1 MTEDDNTLDF
11 EAPDAGADTGTAQYS
26 EADIQTLDW
35 KEHIQRRPGMY
46 IGKLGDGTNS
56 DDGIYVLLKEVL
68 DNSIDEYMMG
78 FGHQIDV
85 TVDAATATV
94 RDFGRGIP
102 LGSLVDV
109 ASKMNTGAKYDSAAF
124 KKSVGLNGVGIKAVN
139 ALSTDFEITAFRDGK
154 CKRAVFSMGTLVT
167 ESDIED
173 TDEPNGTLVRFTPS
187 ATIFRDYAFR
197 EEFIVPLLKNYT
209 FLNTGLAIVF
219 NGRRFVSR
227 HGLLDLLKEN
237 MTQTPLYPIIH
248 LKGPDIEVAITHVNQ
263 YGEEYYSF
271 VNGQHTTQGG
281 THLSAFK
288 EAVSRTLKDF
298 FGRNFEYSDI
308 RNGMVAAI
316 AIKVEEPVFESQT
329 KTRLGSRE
337 MSPDGVTIAKY
348 IGDFIRKELDNYLH
362 RDRDV
367 AEVILKK
374 VQESERDRKAMAG
387 VAKKARET
395 AKKVSLYNR
404 KLNDCRVHLSDA
416 RGSDEKKEASSI
428 FITEGD
434 SAGGS
439 IEKVR
444 DVETQ
449 AVFKLRGKPLNSYG
463 ATKKELYTNEEFSLL
478 QAALNIEDGIEG
490 LRYNKVIIATDADV
504 DGMHIRLLM
513 LTFFLQYFPDLI
525 KKGHVYVLQTPLFR
539 VRNKKTAKR
548 TAKARKADAP
558 DDTVYCYTDEER
570 VAAINRFGD
579 NAEITRFKGLGEIS
593 PEEFRGF
600 IGPDMRIDRVS
611 LRKDDGV
618 AEVLEFYM
626 GKNTLERQNF
636 IIENLVIEDDTDIDH

>member
-1 MTEDDNTLDF
+1 MQ
-11 EAPDAGADTGTAQYS
+11 GTAQYS
-26 EADIQTLDW
+26 ESDIQTLDW

-46 IGKLGDGTNS
+46 IGKLGDGTNT

-85 TVDAATATV
+85 DVDASSASV

-102 LGSLVDV
+102 LGSLIDV

-139 ALSTDFEITAFRDGK
+139 ALSTSFEITAFRDGK
-154 CKRAVFSMGTLVT
+154 CKRAVFSMGNLIE
-167 ESDIED
+167 ESGIED
-173 TDEPNGTLVRFTPS
+173 TEEANGTLVRFTPS
-187 ATIFRDYAFR
+187 ADIFRDYAFR

-209 FLNTGLAIVF
+209 FLNTGLAIIF
-219 NGRRFVSR
+219 NGQRYISRR
-227 HGLLDLLKEN
+227 GLLDLLREN

-248 LKGPDIEVAITHVNQ
+248 LKGTDIEVAITHVNQ

-288 EAVSRTLKDF
+288 EAVSRTLKDY

-348 IGDFIRKELDNYLH
+348 VGDFIRKELDNFLH
-362 RDRDV
+362 RNLEV
-367 AEVILKK
+367 ADVILKK

-404 KLNDCRVHLSDA
+404 KLNDCRVHLNDS
-416 RGSDEKKEASSI
+416 RGSEEKKDASSI

-449 AVFKLRGKPLNSYG
+449 AVFKLRGKPLNTYG

-548 TAKARKADAP
+548 TAKAKKADKGA

-570 VAAINRFGD
+570 VDAIARFGD

-600 IGPDMRIDRVS
+600 IGPEMRIDRVS

-626 GKNTLERQNF
+626 GKNTMERQNF
-636 IIENLVIEDDTDIDH
+636 IIDNLVIEDDTNIDR